1 MDIIYLHGLQ
11 IETVIGVYDWERQ
24 LKQTVI
30 LDLDMGFDVARG
42 AATDRLEDTLNYK
55 AVAKRVI
62 AFVQH
67 ADYQLV
73 ESLAES
79 VACMVRDEFGIPWL
93 RLRVNK
99 AGAVRGAQDVGV
111 VIERGTPG

>member
-11 IETVIGVYDWERQ
+11 IETIIGVHDWERQ
-24 LKQTVI
+24 IKQTVV

-62 AFVQH
+62 AFVQQ
-67 ADYQLV
+67 ADFQLV
-73 ESLAES
+73 ETLAES
-79 VACMVRDEFGIPWL
+79 IARLVREEFNVAWL

-99 AGAVRGAQDVGV
+99 AGAVRGAKDVGV
-111 VIERGTPG
+111 LIERGTRD